1 MSWLSD
7 GVDWVSSLFGSAA
20 PAVAST
26 AANTVTPAN
35 TGFNWSQVASALA
48 PAVVTGV
55 GGYLTNSANQDYQ
68 SQQLAASQAFQQ
80 QQAAQEFANAQQ
92 MAILRASLEKANDS
106 AVRAA
111 GIQAAAQKQIA
122 HESNVQRAYDSM
134 LQAIQTGRQGQANS
148 YLARLSSLSA
158 LAPRR

>member
-7 GVDWVSSLFGSAA
+7 GADWVSSLFSSAA
-20 PAVAST
+20 PAVAS
-26 AANTVTPAN
+26 AAAPA
-35 TGFNWSQVASALA
+35 TGGFDWGQVISALA
-48 PAVVTGV
+48 PAAVTGI

-92 MAILRASLEKANDS
+92 MAILKASLEKANNS
-106 AVRAA
+106 AVQAA

-122 HESNVQRAYDSM
+122 HESNVQKAYDSM